1 MGDTR
6 EGRDKQGLDRERR
19 DIERAVRE
27 ELSRWAEAE
36 PPDGVEAALRDV
48 SYPADT
54 ETVADA
60 VAGHEVATEGDA
72 VPAAEV
78 VRRSEHGP
86 FRSPE
91 EARLVL
97 ERPSVAAAMRRIEA
111 ASSRWDHREAFR
123 ERREAYEKTL
133 RALEA
138 IEGDDENEGVTVVA
152 AWIVGGLRENDSL
165 PASRR
170 VRKRAAAFCRENGY
184 EVRDDSWLGA

>member
-6 EGRDKQGLDRERR
+6 EGRDKQGRDRERR

-27 ELSRWAEAE
+27 ELARWTEPE
-36 PPDGVEAALRDV
+36 PPDDVEAALRDV
-48 SYPADT
+48 SYPADS
-54 ETVADA
+54 ERVADA
-60 VAGHEVATEGDA
+60 VAGYEVATEEDA

-78 VRRSEHGP
+78 VRRSERGQ
-86 FRSPE
+86 FGSPR

-138 IEGDDENEGVTVVA
+138 VEGDDENEGVTAVA
-152 AWIVGGLRENDSL
+152 AWIVGELGETDSL